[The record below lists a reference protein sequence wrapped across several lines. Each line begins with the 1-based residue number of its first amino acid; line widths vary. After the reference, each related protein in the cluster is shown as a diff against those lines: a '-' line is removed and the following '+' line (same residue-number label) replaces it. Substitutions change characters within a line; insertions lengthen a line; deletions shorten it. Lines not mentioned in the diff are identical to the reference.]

1 MFWHFSQIYQ
11 KVKVHKMFK
20 IFSILDNIKIQQL
33 GDVLEWFFR
42 GFLKVNLSNQSF
54 SWCVQFAGR
63 VGNDICGVPKRRM
76 GGCKGEGNNE
86 TRSRNSRRYCR
97 TSEWAGPKVDFTLS
111 PNCTP
116 IIFRILTFMPQR
128 SDLKS
133 CPTNASLGRSHHN
146 SSTGILEQ
154 RSKVVKTQ
162 SAKDEK
168 WKFSGFRKEIFA
180 LFNYIPD
187 QSVVFWRGVQNL
199 NTTNLHEYLA
209 AKGVSNICEVS
220 AIFSPNKEF
229 ALCVFHM
236 SSFQGPSQRQLPQLL
251 QDGWKASTDEQDYE
265 AYAISQV
272 CPSYKNRADSTF

>member
-1 MFWHFSQIYQ
+1 
-11 KVKVHKMFK
+11 
-20 IFSILDNIKIQQL
+20 
-33 GDVLEWFFR
+33 
-42 GFLKVNLSNQSF
+42 
-54 SWCVQFAGR
+54 
-63 VGNDICGVPKRRM
+63 
-76 GGCKGEGNNE
+76 
-86 TRSRNSRRYCR
+86 
-97 TSEWAGPKVDFTLS
+97 
-111 PNCTP
+111 
-116 IIFRILTFMPQR
+116 MPQR

-133 CPTNASLGRSHHN
+133 CTTNASLGRSHHN
-146 SSTGILEQ
+146 SSTGILER
-154 RSKVVKTQ
+154 RSKVVKAQ

-168 WKFSGFRKEIFA
+168 WTFSGFRNEIFA

-209 AKGVSNICEVS
+209 RKGVSNVCEVS

-251 QDGWKASTDEQDYE
+251 QDGWEASTTEQDHE

-272 CPSYKNRADSTF
+272 CPSYNANSTSLRPYSSISL

>member
-1 MFWHFSQIYQ
+1 M
-11 KVKVHKMFK
+11 
-20 IFSILDNIKIQQL
+20 
-33 GDVLEWFFR
+33 
-42 GFLKVNLSNQSF
+42 
-54 SWCVQFAGR
+54 
-63 VGNDICGVPKRRM
+63 
-76 GGCKGEGNNE
+76 
-86 TRSRNSRRYCR
+86 
-97 TSEWAGPKVDFTLS
+97 
-111 PNCTP
+111 P
-116 IIFRILTFMPQR
+116 IIFPILTFIPQR

-146 SSTGILEQ
+146 SSTGILER

-162 SAKDEK
+162 SANDEK
-168 WKFSGFRKEIFA
+168 WKFSGFRNEIFA

-251 QDGWKASTDEQDYE
+251 QDGWEASTDEQDHE

-272 CPSYKNRADSTF
+272 CPSYNANSTSLRPYSSISL